1 MASGG
6 MVPSSVGKPRA
17 DAMLV
22 DKLPEEINEMKIKD
36 EKVEKV
42 KSTFPLESGINL
54 HRFLKEYLFLSGSC
68 RRKWKL
74 QWWMEMELKL
84 ATLLLQLLVVK
95 MVNLSR

>member
-42 KSTFPLESGINL
+42 T
-54 HRFLKEYLFLSGSC
+54 
-68 RRKWKL
+68 
-74 QWWMEMELKL
+74 
-84 ATLLLQLLVVK
+84 
-95 MVNLSR
+95 

>member
-42 KSTFPLESGINL
+42 KPRFPFKSGFNL
-54 HRFLKEYLFLSGSC
+54 YGILKEFLFLTGYC
-68 RRKWKL
+68 GRKWKL
-74 QWWMEMELKL
+74 PWWMEMELKQ